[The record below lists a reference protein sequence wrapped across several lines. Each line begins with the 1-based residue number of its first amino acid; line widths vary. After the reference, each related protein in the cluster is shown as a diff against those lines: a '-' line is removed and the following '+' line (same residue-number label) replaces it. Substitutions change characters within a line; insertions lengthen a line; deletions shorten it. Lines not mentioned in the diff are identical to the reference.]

1 MKNMK
6 KILLCSLCLI
16 AVAAASIFGT
26 LAYLTDRES
35 VVNTFTIGRVDIS
48 VDEAKVNTDGTPVSG
63 ADRVQSNEYHLLPG
77 GVYTKDPTVTLE
89 ADSEDAYVRMILT
102 VHNASAVQA
111 ILDKYNLGDFSVL
124 IGGWDKDIWLY
135 DGFTEDTAAN
145 TISFEFRYKEIV
157 SKSTTDT
164 ELPALFETLIVPG
177 EITGEEMQALYDGG
191 FKMEVFGHAIQATG
205 FDTAD
210 YAWAAFDKQVNP

>member
-1 MKNMK
+1 MKNTK
-6 KILLCSLCLI
+6 KILLCCICII
-16 AVAAASIFGT
+16 AVATASVLGT
-26 LAYLTDRES
+26 LAYLTDTDS
-35 VVNTFTIGRVDIS
+35 AVNTFTVGRVQITI
-48 VDEAKVNTDGTPVSG
+48 DEAKVNPDGTLVEG
-63 ADRVQSNEYHLLPG
+63 ADRVQKNEYHLLPG
-77 GVYTKDPTVTLE
+77 MSYTKDPTLTVA

-124 IGGWDKDIWLY
+124 IGGWDQNIWLY
-135 DGFTEDTAAN
+135 EGFNEDTTAN

-157 SKSTTDT
+157 EGSDSDNV
-164 ELPALFETLIVPG
+164 LDALFDTLIVPG